1 MSTDFS
7 TRWGGL
13 IRASSGD
20 VRRLSAV
27 NRFSS
32 IPVCAFENV
41 AEHHYWVAVYG
52 AMVHRSMCSDLQL
65 LGAVVL
71 GAMVHDMYE
80 CVTGD
85 VVRVFKYATPELKAE
100 VDRAEG
106 ILADRLPAEVKDLI
120 GISEHQLVRGSPSSV
135 SAQYVKAVIKAAD
148 FMSLFQYMR
157 REAARGNFE
166 VIPFYNRMV
175 ADLGE
180 MAEKSPVVP
189 VNAEVEEARFPVSL
203 YEALHA
209 EAVAVRSDCFHGLEE
224 DPRWTRPV

>member
-1 MSTDFS
+1 MSTDS
-7 TRWGGL
+7 SRWEGL

-32 IPVCAFENV
+32 IPVCVFENV

-52 AMVHRSMCSDLQL
+52 AMIHRSLSPDLQL

-71 GAMVHDMYE
+71 GAIVHDVYE

-106 ILADRLPAEVKDLI
+106 ILAERLPAKVKDLI
-120 GISEHQLVRGSPSSV
+120 EIAEHPGVRGSPSSV
-135 SAQYVKAVIKAAD
+135 PAQYVKAVIKAAD

-157 REAARGNFE
+157 REAARGNLE
-166 VIPFYNRMV
+166 AIPFYNRMV
-175 ADLGE
+175 SDLEE
-180 MAEKSPVVP
+180 MARKPSDVA
-189 VNAEVEEARFPVSL
+189 VNADVEEARFPASF

-209 EAVAVRSDCFHGLEE
+209 EALAVRSDCFHGLEE